1 MDTSRTIKRL
11 GAKKVTVIYRR
22 SKNEMPA
29 EEKEI
34 QDAENEGIEFLYQTN
49 ILKILGENKVEQ
61 IECIKTELVEKPG
74 ETRKYPVNIE
84 SSNFKLDIDY
94 VIMAVGSDIER
105 NIVDNLGLELT
116 EKGQIKIDKNYQTS
130 NPKIYAGGDLVIPKG
145 TVAWAAR
152 TGRDAAEMICNKYK
166 NQ

>member
-1 MDTSRTIKRL
+1 
-11 GAKKVTVIYRR
+11 
-22 SKNEMPA
+22 
-29 EEKEI
+29 
-34 QDAENEGIEFLYQTN
+34 
-49 ILKILGENKVEQ
+49 
-61 IECIKTELVEKPG
+61 
-74 ETRKYPVNIE
+74 
-84 SSNFKLDIDY
+84 
-94 VIMAVGSDIER
+94 MAVGSDIER